1 MNKKLLTVGAG
12 FLLTALIFA
21 GVHGYA
27 KHKVK
32 QKVDEAIAL
41 IPFAGIEYEDV
52 SLSLKGSVG
61 LEGVTISPRMFP
73 EKIKIGSIV
82 LDAKSLRELL
92 KFAQKED
99 GRPGYPDNFD
109 ISVNDLLVDLKSKI
123 FASQTSGGQAQ
134 ENASPA
140 TTCGGVSSF
149 GLADLAALGYDKI
162 KIDQLVKI
170 NIDRPNNKFRST
182 LAFYAENFFSFTF
195 RLDLDVN
202 YDALEAGA
210 PTFAAGPKLLEASLH
225 YLDRSY
231 NGRKNSFCAENEGVT
246 VEEYLD
252 KHVELLAAEAEKN
265 NVELSDEIKFSY
277 KQFLKGSGD
286 MGISVLPEEPFDV
299 SSIMMYEPA
308 DLVTVLG
315 PSLKINGGEVPGIR
329 RIVLSLLN
337 RIKSDAPIPAEAF
350 DTVAQLLTP
359 APPEIVKET
368 AKKLDAVEQ
377 PESPMASKVIEKAA
391 SKNKKIGAASQLAAP
406 AMASKV
412 IEKAAAETKK
422 QQQAASAAPLI
433 QKNKKLEV
441 AANLIPEKIDSPFS
455 TSVESPKKKQNPAEA
470 EKKEAKAAP
479 VRWRKQRA
487 PRPYFKKISPSNIAK
502 HIGRQTII
510 YTKDGRRYFGKI
522 TNAGDQNVDV
532 LSTLSRGTIERP
544 VRISDIDTA
553 HVYF

>member
-1 MNKKLLTVGAG
+1 MNKKLLNIGAG

-32 QKVDEAIAL
+32 QKIDEAIAL

-52 SLSLKGSVG
+52 SLSFKGSVG

-82 LDAKSLRELL
+82 LEAKSLLELL
-92 KFAQKED
+92 KFERKED
-99 GRPGYPDNFD
+99 GRPGFPDNFD

-123 FASQTSGGQAQ
+123 FASRTGGGRLQ
-134 ENASPA
+134 ESASPA
-140 TTCGGVSSF
+140 MTCGVNSF
-149 GLADLAALGYDKI
+149 GLEELTALGYDKI

-182 LAFYAENFFSFTF
+182 MAFYAENFFSLTF

-202 YDALEAGA
+202 YAALKPGA
-210 PTFAAGPKLLEASLH
+210 PPFAAGPKLLEASLH

-231 NGRKNSFCAENEGVT
+231 NERKNSFCAENEGVT

-252 KHVELLAAEAEKN
+252 KHVELLAAEAKKN
-265 NVELSDEIKFSY
+265 KVDLSDEIKFSY
-277 KQFLKGSGD
+277 KQFLKGAGD
-286 MGISVLPEEPFDV
+286 MGISILPEEPFEV
-299 SSIMMYEPA
+299 SSITMYEPV

-315 PSLKINGGEVPGIR
+315 PRLKINGMEVPGIR
-329 RIVLSLLN
+329 KIVLSLLN
-337 RIKSDAPIPAEAF
+337 QMKSDAPIPAEAF

-359 APPEIVKET
+359 TPPEVDKENAT
-368 AKKLDAVEQ
+368 KIKKLDAVAQLE
-377 PESPMASKVIEKAA
+377 PPMASE
-391 SKNKKIGAASQLAAP
+391 
-406 AMASKV
+406 V

-422 QQQAASAAPLI
+422 QQKVASTAPII

-441 AANLIPEKIDSPFS
+441 SANLIPEKIDSPFS
-455 TSVESPKKKQNPAEA
+455 NPLDPPKKKQIPAKA
-470 EKKEAKAAP
+470 EKKK
-479 VRWRKQRA
+479 VKTLSVQWKRKKA
-487 PRPYFKKISPSNIAK
+487 PRPYFKQISPKSIGR
-502 HIGRQTII
+502 HVGRQTII

-522 TNAGDQNVDV
+522 TGAGDQTIEV

-544 VRISDIDTA
+544 VKISDIDTA
-553 HVYF
+553 HVYY